1 MKTNNSL
8 TTFVTL
14 LKREY
19 WEHRGSFL
27 KMPLYVGLSLIALF
41 TVSYIITGD
50 LQNDIVGNSYYEAKG
65 SEKEV
70 IFFVL
75 NLPWIMLYHF
85 LLMIV
90 IFSFV
95 SSTLFN
101 ERKDGSILFWKSLP
115 ISNAQVVFS
124 KLVTA
129 CLVVPVIFTL
139 VFVVISALVVAVF
152 FLLTQTQ
159 VGLSGQIDFNNISIL
174 SYFFDSFSLFVIG
187 CGVQMLLAL
196 PIYGWLLLCSSFTKK
211 APFLTALILPLI
223 SLWVVGLLQ
232 EKFNINVIPFSADDV
247 GMYAAHLFIPT
258 ALNSKDIYMDPAS
271 IRFDYLLQQTDVIS
285 VNVLYGIAFAI
296 VTTLLAVR
304 IRRYRNTL

>member
-247 GMYAAHLFIPT
+247 GMLMLSVLMYC
-258 ALNSKDIYMDPAS
+258 ME
-271 IRFDYLLQQTDVIS
+271 LL
-285 VNVLYGIAFAI
+285 L
-296 VTTLLAVR
+296 R
-304 IRRYRNTL
+304 